1 MRPEHFIKVS
11 ANEFVKRFMDTLQTE
26 IGINKKMSEAH
37 QFLNKLIDLNSEFY
51 LIDNLP
57 DEFQHDW
64 TVFDFF
70 LSGFKISK
78 DQKALTAIECG
89 LD

>member
-1 MRPEHFIKVS
+1 MG
-11 ANEFVKRFMDTLQTE
+11 TLQTE
-26 IGINKKMSEAH
+26 IGIYRKITEA
-37 QFLNKLIDLNSEFY
+37 QECLNKLIDLGSEFY

-57 DEFQHDW
+57 ETFRHDW

-70 LSGFKISK
+70 LSGFKISV
-78 DQKALTAIECG
+78 DQKVLTAIECG